1 VSLPYGLIL
10 STLARIAGAG
20 LLLFYVW
27 PIVALPQAEGLAPV
41 DRAVH
46 NASRML
52 VIAIAIGYLL
62 TATHLYSWPLLV
74 ICLYLLRYSRPR
86 RPVGRFELP
95 RNARIAAAL
104 LEDLDE
110 LAEMPRRLAVA
121 AWAHVGAR
129 ISGWRRPD
137 AYTVASGAILLGVL
151 AVAAW
156 LRFFSNFAH
165 AALPYSDAYVVVY
178 WVKSIENQ
186 VLFPN
191 GIYPEG
197 FHLTIAELSTL
208 LFAHALPFVKFFG
221 PTVGLLMAAS
231 TAFAAWRLTGRIS
244 AGIAAL
250 VVYGTLTAL
259 LPYTIGRQTA
269 TDSQEFGNSMVLA
282 VGVFAYLAWT
292 NPKERAYAVTAVAL
306 MAAIALVHT
315 LALLNAVA
323 CFLAGTLAAWAVRGV
338 RGALLR
344 YFVLA
349 LAVAAALAVT
359 PIAVAYG
366 LFHIPLNSSS
376 VSFAVATQ
384 VGPPPPV
391 PPIEVLALLAPLAL
405 SGLRLLRRRGPDEVG
420 APLVV
425 FLMVAAAA
433 FLQEAPRF
441 GIHSTVLGTRW
452 QEFLALAEAA
462 ALGVGVAFLE
472 ELLEWFIGRRAA
484 RWAVLAAIIP
494 AMALGWYRFPL
505 RAPTVYTVDSDA
517 FVAAYEKIIYS
528 NQNDSWLGVSQ
539 ASAFSIVYGKGYN
552 LTPQSWVQ
560 DVPTDTK
567 GPWPRYKGRPVTEPL
582 IFFFVFSHIHTQD
595 IAQIERAT
603 IATERQGNAEIR
615 AWLAAWSRVPG
626 HVRPQ
631 VYFTG
636 PGLTVYEIRHPG
648 RGGQ

>member
-1 VSLPYGLIL
+1 MSLPYGLIL

-20 LLLFYVW
+20 LLLFYIW
-27 PIVALPQAEGLAPV
+27 PLVALPQAEGLAPV

-62 TATHLYSWPLLV
+62 TAAHLYSWPLFV

-86 RPVGRFELP
+86 RPVSRFELP
-95 RNARIAAAL
+95 RNARIAATL

-110 LAEMPRRLAVA
+110 LAEMPSRLLVA
-121 AWAHVGAR
+121 AWTHVR
-129 ISGWRRPD
+129 SRLPRWRRLD
-137 AYTVASGAILLGVL
+137 AYTIASGAILLVVL

-208 LFAHALPFVKFFG
+208 LFAHTLPFVKFLG

-231 TAFAAWRLTGRIS
+231 TAFAAWRLTGRVS

-282 VGVFAYLAWT
+282 VGVFTYLAWT
-292 NPKERAYAVTAVAL
+292 HPKERAYALTAVAL
-306 MAAIALVHT
+306 TAAVALVHT

-323 CFLAGTLAAWAVRGV
+323 CFFAGTFAAWAVRGV
-338 RGALLR
+338 SGAVLR
-344 YFVLA
+344 YFALA
-349 LAVAAALAVT
+349 LAVAAAMAVT

-376 VSFAVATQ
+376 LSFAVATQ
-384 VGPPPPV
+384 IARTPPV
-391 PPIEVLALLAPLAL
+391 LPLEVVALLAPLAL
-405 SGLRLLRRRGPDEVG
+405 AGLRLVQRRSPEEVG

-425 FLMVAAAA
+425 LLMVAAAA
-433 FLQEAPRF
+433 FIQEAPRF
-441 GIHSTVLGTRW
+441 GIHSTVLASRW

-462 ALGVGVAFLE
+462 ALGVGVAFVE
-472 ELLEWFIGRRAA
+472 ELLGILTKGAMA
-484 RWAVLAAIIP
+484 RWVVLAAMIP
-494 AMALGWYRFPL
+494 AIALAWYRFPV
-505 RAPTVYTVDSDA
+505 RAPMVYTVDSDA

-539 ASAFSIVYGKGYN
+539 ASAFSVVYGKGYN
-552 LTPQSWVQ
+552 LTPQTWVQ

-567 GPWPRYKGRPVTEPL
+567 GPWPRYRGRPVTEPL
-582 IFFFVFSHIHTQD
+582 VFFFVFSHIHTKG
-595 IAQIERAT
+595 IAQLERAM

-636 PGLTVYEIRHPG
+636 PGLTVYEIRNPG
-648 RGGQ
+648 GGGR